1 MSDEYIVMTDDE
13 MDIYMAAEEE
23 SEQFVIDNE
32 SKCNWAIKVI
42 KDETAETDRILSIIN
57 DQITQLTKKA
67 QDVQESLNRRTGYL
81 KGLLYNY
88 FLTVPHKET
97 KTQSQ
102 YKLLDGT
109 LVFKKPSVKIV
120 RPENDDQLVAYLE
133 QGQPDLIDTI
143 KKPRWGEFKKNLTL
157 TDDGEVV
164 DMATGE
170 KLDFVK
176 TEEDPGSF
184 DVKVV

>member
-1 MSDEYIVMTDDE
+1 M
-13 MDIYMAAEEE
+13 
-23 SEQFVIDNE
+23 EQINEQEGFTIDNDQ
-32 SKCNWAIKVI
+32 KANWAIKKI
-42 KDETAETDRILSIIN
+42 REEIAEADRLKAII
-57 DQITQLTKKA
+57 IA
-67 QDVQESLNRRTGYL
+67 ERESLAEKEKAIDEKLDNETKYL
-81 KGLLYNY
+81 KGLLFRY
-88 FLTVPHKET
+88 FESVKHKET
-97 KTQSQ
+97 KTQET
-102 YKLLDGT
+102 YKLLDGS

-120 RPENDDQLVAYLE
+120 KPESDDQLVSYLE